1 MLVSMECPVEQ
12 LQVGDLLSR
21 PIYRDDGLVLL
32 AKGIILSQEDID
44 ILRAYEDTIFIRRE
58 TPDVRSVGDLQNGDV
73 IAYPVVSKESRQV
86 IARGTVVSD
95 SVKADLKNYTGNVY
109 IRKDYDEPEPLKRLE
124 LSSDVMERVHK
135 GISYMFSGAPPQEIC
150 DTAREVAVLLCDT
163 IKDSDAVAVD
173 LSLLKV
179 SDEYTFKHSI
189 DVATLASFTAISM
202 GYDLPVVQQ
211 ITVAGMLH
219 DLGKIKVPNE
229 IINAPRKLT
238 EEEFSIMAQHPK
250 WGWEMVHGRQGI
262 TEEIELGIL
271 QHQEKSNG
279 TGYCSGLKGN
289 CISEIGRLICVTDF
303 YDALV
308 TERSYKKGMTPLQAV
323 SIMMKDEGHC
333 DRLFFNAFL
342 SCLCL
347 YEPGHDVVLSN
358 GDSCVVLAHNDG
370 YPFRPIVRNKAN
382 GVVYDLLRD
391 SQFREINI
399 QSYS

>member
-32 AKGIILSQEDID
+32 AKGISLSQEDID
-44 ILRAYEDTIFIRRE
+44 ILRAYRDTIFIRRE
-58 TPDVRSVGDLQNGDV
+58 TPDVKSVDDLQDGDV
-73 IAYPVVSKESRQV
+73 IACPVVDREGHRV
-86 IARGTVVSD
+86 VARGTVVD
-95 SVKADLKNYTGNVY
+95 NDVKTNLKDYKGNVY
-109 IRKDYDEPEPLKRLE
+109 IHKDYEEPEPLKRLE
-124 LSSDVMERVHK
+124 LSADVKDRVRQ
-135 GISYMFSGAPPQEIC
+135 GISYMFSGVPPQEIC
-150 DTAREVAVLLCDT
+150 DTAREVAILLCDT
-163 IKDSDAVAVD
+163 IRDSDAVAVD

-211 ITVAGMLH
+211 ITMAGMLH
-219 DLGKIKVPNE
+219 DLGKIKVPTE
-229 IINAPRKLT
+229 IINAPRRLT

-262 TEEIELGIL
+262 TEEVELGIL
-271 QHQEKSNG
+271 QHQEKTNG

-289 CISEIGRLICVTDF
+289 RISEIGRLICVTDF

-308 TERSYKKGMTPLQAV
+308 TERSYKKGMAPHQAV
-323 SIMMKDEGHC
+323 EIMMKDEGHC

-370 YPFRPIVRNKAN
+370 YPFNPIVRNKVT

-391 SQFREINI
+391 SQFREVSI